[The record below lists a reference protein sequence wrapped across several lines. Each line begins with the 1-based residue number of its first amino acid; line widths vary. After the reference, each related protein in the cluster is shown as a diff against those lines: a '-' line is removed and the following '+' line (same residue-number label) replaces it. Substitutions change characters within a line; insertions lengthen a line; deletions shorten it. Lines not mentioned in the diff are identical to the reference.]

1 MTEKILL
8 KLQNVT
14 PYKIPPPE
22 IAEETSNETDRILKQ
37 RYKALSWRDSPE
49 NKFPAVELII
59 KEIESENGSSLC
71 MEMKGKLNG
80 ITWYEPINN
89 IFDWRD
95 HQFYTINK
103 VGPKSFVSVLDY
115 YDVKRDRHV
124 NIALG
129 LVMNTLKDEL
139 NLNDVLVSFDKRVE
153 NRIMRQKVNL
163 NDQYGDYG
171 NSQ

>member
-59 KEIESENGSSLC
+59 KEIESENGST
-71 MEMKGKLNG
+71 EWN
-80 ITWYEPINN
+80 YV
-89 IFDWRD
+89 
-95 HQFYTINK
+95 